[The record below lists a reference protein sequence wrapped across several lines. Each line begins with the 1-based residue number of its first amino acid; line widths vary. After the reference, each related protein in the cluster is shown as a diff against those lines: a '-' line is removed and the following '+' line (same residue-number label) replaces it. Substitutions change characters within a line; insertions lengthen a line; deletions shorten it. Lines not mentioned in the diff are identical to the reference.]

1 MFVRGDIIVLAKV
14 GRPGEAGGEMRAVMD
29 ALCPAP
35 LGPLLLLMV
44 LARALLRRPR
54 LAVVGDMGI
63 IGGGDFEREEST
75 VWASAVRLE
84 MFAGATRGEKISTV
98 FGSEDVEGRPR

>member
-1 MFVRGDIIVLAKV
+1 MVLVKV
-14 GRPGEAGGEMRAVMD
+14 GRPGEEGGEMRAVMD

-54 LAVVGDMGI
+54 LAVGD
-63 IGGGDFEREEST
+63 IGLIRGGDFEREEST
-75 VWASAVRLE
+75 AFTNAVRLE
-84 MFAGATRGEKISTV
+84 ILAGATRGEKISTV
-98 FGSEDVEGRPR
+98 FGSEDVEGRVR